1 MSRPWVYLIIAGLLE
16 CVWAIGL
23 KQSQGFTKLVP
34 SVITVIGLIGSMYLL
49 ALAMR
54 ALPVGTAYATW
65 TGIGAV
71 GAAIIG
77 IVFLKESREFWRIM
91 SLICIVAGIVG
102 LKLTSRV

>member
-1 MSRPWVYLIIAGLLE
+1 MLLITAGLLE
-16 CVWAIGL
+16 CVWAVSL
-23 KQSQGFTKLVP
+23 KQSHGFTKLVP
-34 SVITVIGLIGSMYLL
+34 SVITVIGLAGSMWLL

-77 IVFLKESREFWRIM
+77 MVFLGESREFWRLV
-91 SLICIVAGIVG
+91 SLVCIVAGIVG
-102 LKLTSRV
+102 LRLTSRS

>member
-1 MSRPWVYLIIAGLLE
+1 MSRPWILLIAAGLLE
-16 CVWAIGL
+16 CVWAVSL
-23 KQSQGFTKLVP
+23 KQSQGFTRLWP
-34 SVITVIGLIGSMYLL
+34 SVVTVIGLAGSMWLL

-77 IVFLKESREFWRIM
+77 MVFLGESRELGRIA
-91 SLICIVAGIVG
+91 SLICIVAGIIG
-102 LKLTSRV
+102 LRLTSRG